1 MKMLA
6 LCAPDRDGRDL
17 FIVAFALQKQY
28 PWLEYVRAAAE
39 GGMVGALADWFAVTA
54 LFKYP
59 MGIKIPHTAIIPRRK
74 DQIGA
79 SLGDFVETNFL
90 SEEVVQE
97 KLASADIARKA
108 GAWLSSP
115 GGPDRVAK
123 EGAAVIR
130 GAFKVLNDDDVQA
143 VIESMV
149 RKHVLTPPWGP
160 PVGRLAERIFAD
172 GHHHALVDLL
182 VDRAVDWVRDNQET
196 VNRLVTDRSPTWVP
210 VVRRRPRGRQG
221 VRGDPEIHP
230 RRAGRSAA
238 PGPPVHRQ
246 IPDELA
252 QDLQHDPVMIARAE
266 GIKAQVLGDP
276 EVRELASRTWN
287 TIKTALLTAVDDPH
301 SELTVKFKAAV
312 HDFGTRLV
320 VDPEE
325 LAGKVN
331 AWIGDAAGYLVKT
344 YRSDIA
350 GVITDTVSRWDAEET
365 SQKIELQVGKDLQF
379 IRING
384 TVVGALAGLD
394 HLHGGERCCS
404 VSYPGSGRAG
414 PIVRGQ
420 CVCSGESSPARR
432 RRPPAPC
439 THGRGH
445 HGRSLEFPRAGR
457 SNPELTGITEPSTA
471 TTSPFLDEPD
481 RPFGDLSGVEQQG
494 AFGSSARQESAVRQI
509 SAVGEGFSED
519 GVSGLAGNVQQGPS
533 RGNPGQ
539 EVQGS

>member
-1 MKMLA
+1 MA
-6 LCAPDRDGRDL
+6 VI

-28 PWLEYVRAAAE
+28 PGFEYVRAAAE

-54 LFKYP
+54 LFRYP

-79 SLGDFVETNFL
+79 SLGEFVETNFL
-90 SEEVVQE
+90 SEQVVQE

-149 RKHVLTPPWGP
+149 RKHLLTPPWGP
-160 PVGRLAERIFAD
+160 PVGRLAERIFDD
-172 GHHHALVDLL
+172 GHHHALVDLM
-182 VDRAVDWVRDNQET
+182 VDRTVDWVRDNQET

-210 VVRRRPRGRQG
+210 SFVDGLVGDKVYVEILKFTRAVQSDPQHQVRLSI
-221 VRGDPEIHP
+221 DKYLK
-230 RRAGRSAA
+230 
-238 PGPPVHRQ
+238 
-246 IPDELA
+246 ELA

-276 EVRELASRTWN
+276 EVRELASRTWD

-312 HDFGTRLV
+312 HDFGTRLL
-320 VDPEE
+320 VDPE

-350 GVITDTVSRWDAEET
+350 GVITDTVARWDAEET
-365 SQKIELQVGKDLQF
+365 SQKIELQVGRDLQF

-384 TVVGALAGLD
+384 TVVGALAGLAIFT
-394 HLHGGERCCS
+394 L
-404 VSYPGSGRAG
+404 A
-414 PIVRGQ
+414 
-420 CVCSGESSPARR
+420 
-432 RRPPAPC
+432 
-439 THGRGH
+439 
-445 HGRSLEFPRAGR
+445 SL
-457 SNPELTGITEPSTA
+457 L
-471 TTSPFLDEPD
+471 
-481 RPFGDLSGVEQQG
+481 FG
-494 AFGSSARQESAVRQI
+494 
-509 SAVGEGFSED
+509 
-519 GVSGLAGNVQQGPS
+519 
-533 RGNPGQ
+533 
-539 EVQGS
+539 

>member
-1 MKMLA
+1 MKLLA
-6 LCAPDRDGRDL
+6 LSLLVVMAVI

-28 PWLEYVRAAAE
+28 PGLEYVRAAAE

-79 SLGDFVETNFL
+79 SLGEFVETNFL
-90 SEEVVQE
+90 SEQVVQE

-149 RKHVLTPPWGP
+149 RKHLLTPPWGP
-160 PVGRLAERIFAD
+160 PVGRLAERIFDD
-172 GHHHALVDLL
+172 GHHHALVDLM
-182 VDRAVDWVRDNQET
+182 VDRTVDWVRDNQET

-210 VVRRRPRGRQG
+210 SFVDGLVGDKVYVEILKFTRAVQSDPQHQVRLSI
-221 VRGDPEIHP
+221 DKYLK
-230 RRAGRSAA
+230 
-238 PGPPVHRQ
+238 
-246 IPDELA
+246 ELA

-276 EVRELASRTWN
+276 EVRELASRTWD

-312 HDFGTRLV
+312 HDFGTRLL
-320 VDPEE
+320 VDPE

-350 GVITDTVSRWDAEET
+350 GVITDTVARWDAEET
-365 SQKIELQVGKDLQF
+365 SQKIELQVGRDLQF

-384 TVVGALAGLD
+384 TVVGALAGLAIFT
-394 HLHGGERCCS
+394 L
-404 VSYPGSGRAG
+404 ATLLF
-414 PIVRGQ
+414 
-420 CVCSGESSPARR
+420 GESL
-432 RRPPAPC
+432 
-439 THGRGH
+439 GR
-445 HGRSLEFPRAGR
+445 
-457 SNPELTGITEPSTA
+457 
-471 TTSPFLDEPD
+471 
-481 RPFGDLSGVEQQG
+481 
-494 AFGSSARQESAVRQI
+494 
-509 SAVGEGFSED
+509 
-519 GVSGLAGNVQQGPS
+519 VS
-533 RGNPGQ
+533 
-539 EVQGS
+539 

>member
-1 MKMLA
+1 MKLLA
-6 LCAPDRDGRDL
+6 LAL
-17 FIVAFALQKQY
+17 LIVMAVIFVVAFALQKQY
-28 PWLEYVRAAAE
+28 PGLEYVRAAAE

-79 SLGDFVETNFL
+79 SLGEFVETNFL
-90 SEEVVQE
+90 SEQVVQE

-149 RKHVLTPPWGP
+149 RKHLLTPPWGP
-160 PVGRLAERIFAD
+160 PVGRVAQRIFED
-172 GHHHALVDLL
+172 GHHHALVDVL
-182 VDRAVDWVRDNQET
+182 VDRTVDWVRDNQET

-210 VVRRRPRGRQG
+210 SFVDGLVGDKVYVEILKFTRAVQSNPQHQVRQSI
-221 VRGDPEIHP
+221 DKYLK
-230 RRAGRSAA
+230 
-238 PGPPVHRQ
+238 
-246 IPDELA
+246 ELA

-276 EVRELASRTWN
+276 EVRELASRTWD

-312 HDFGTRLV
+312 HDFGTRLL
-320 VDPEE
+320 VDPE

-350 GVITDTVSRWDAEET
+350 GVITDTVARWDAEET
-365 SQKIELQVGKDLQF
+365 SQKIELQVGRDLQF

-384 TVVGALAGLD
+384 TVVGALAGLAIFTVASM
-394 HLHGGERCCS
+394 L
-404 VSYPGSGRAG
+404 
-414 PIVRGQ
+414 
-420 CVCSGESSPARR
+420 
-432 RRPPAPC
+432 
-439 THGRGH
+439 
-445 HGRSLEFPRAGR
+445 
-457 SNPELTGITEPSTA
+457 
-471 TTSPFLDEPD
+471 
-481 RPFGDLSGVEQQG
+481 FG
-494 AFGSSARQESAVRQI
+494 
-509 SAVGEGFSED
+509 
-519 GVSGLAGNVQQGPS
+519 
-533 RGNPGQ
+533 
-539 EVQGS
+539 